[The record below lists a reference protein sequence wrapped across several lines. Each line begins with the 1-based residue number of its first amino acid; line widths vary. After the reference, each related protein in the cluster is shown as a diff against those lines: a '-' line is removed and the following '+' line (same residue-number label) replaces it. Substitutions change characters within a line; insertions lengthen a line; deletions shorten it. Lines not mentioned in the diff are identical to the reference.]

1 MTYLFLRN
9 IYIVYKIILIYQ
21 YNFMQ
26 ILIIPI
32 GFLLWYLA
40 YEAKPINNDE
50 ATYIWEEENFIKR
63 IRLQNILKDGL

>member
-1 MTYLFLRN
+1 MS
-9 IYIVYKIILIYQ
+9 
-21 YNFMQ
+21 

-50 ATYIWEEENFIKR
+50 ATNIWEEENFIKR
-63 IRLQNILKDGL
+63 TRLKNILKDGF